1 LYVLR
6 TEKKK
11 WRSRSRLYFN
21 IKVLKYISSSAA
33 SESNTPPSRKKMQ
46 LCQALS
52 DSTVTSSKASAI
64 GIIGAGAAGL
74 INAHVL
80 LQDGFSDVT
89 LVSRDKSVGGTWA
102 RARVYPGLH
111 INK

>member
-1 LYVLR
+1 
-6 TEKKK
+6 
-11 WRSRSRLYFN
+11 
-21 IKVLKYISSSAA
+21 
-33 SESNTPPSRKKMQ
+33 MQ
-46 LCQALS
+46 PILPTGRLCQALS
-52 DSTVTSSKASAI
+52 DSTTTKASAI

-111 INK
+111 INKYNGRLTFDNVSF

>member
-1 LYVLR
+1 M
-6 TEKKK
+6 TQ
-11 WRSRSRLYFN
+11 
-21 IKVLKYISSSAA
+21 A
-33 SESNTPPSRKKMQ
+33 NTGK
-46 LCQALS
+46 ALS
-52 DSTVTSSKASAI
+52 DSTTYSKASAI

-111 INK
+111 INKYSGLF